1 MQRLF
6 GIVLLIAATAIRSAA
21 ELDSAGNGFLR
32 GDYFVRQ
39 VIASDVSDTINIG
52 RMRTVYGTVTF
63 DGNGSYQFRGSVT
76 DTGSGGGQPQSVN
89 VSGRYRVGANGLAE
103 IEALVG
109 QPRATIFGAVGEN
122 AVVGSMTESEP
133 QLHDIFIA
141 IPAGSGVT
149 NAALNGRY
157 LGGTLDVLGGQ
168 MRTIR
173 NALVSFT
180 ADGRGALSGVSVT
193 GTARN
198 LGSTQIT
205 QTVDAATYNLTG
217 TGSGTMNFPIPGGV
231 GAADQRLIGGEKVVY
246 ASADGELLLG
256 GSANGHDIFVAFRA
270 PNTGSNSLYNG
281 TYISASLL
289 TDPGPDELMWSTY
302 GSSRTNGS
310 TTGVSHERTNEL
322 GFPSYDVTYSF
333 GVDIP
338 TTAISERT
346 ATRFAISNQGRH
358 LVWTGKGTQY
368 SLLFETRA
376 RNFTGPGV
384 FIHPLGITNAA
395 SFSPFTA
402 SVAPG
407 EFITIFGSGLADST
421 TVASSLPF
429 PTNLAGV
436 QVLVNGQAIPLY
448 LVSPTQISA
457 VLPYSVPADDY
468 AAFTVVNNGR
478 TSNTVTQYTSD
489 TAPGVFTIPST
500 GLGVPAALHPD
511 FSIVSRTSPARVGET
526 IALFVT
532 GLGTVSP
539 SVPAG
544 ASAPSS
550 PLSRITADFINVQVD
565 GIDANVS
572 YAGLAPGLAGLYQI
586 NFTIPAGVQRG
597 DAELFIDVPGSITT
611 QTFLPVE

>member
-1 MQRLF
+1 MQRLS
-6 GIVLLIAATAIRSAA
+6 GIVLFIAAAFVSAAA

-39 VIASDVSDTINIG
+39 VVAIDVSNTINIG
-52 RMRTVYGTVTF
+52 QMRTVYGTMNF
-63 DGNGSYQFRGSVT
+63 DGNGAYQFRGSVT
-76 DTGSGGGQPQSVN
+76 DTRVSGGQPQTLTL
-89 VSGRYRVGANGLAE
+89 SGRYRVGANGLAE

-109 QPRATIFGAVGEN
+109 QPRATIFGAVGES

-133 QLHDIFIA
+133 QVHDVFVA
-141 IPAGSGVT
+141 IPAGTGVT
-149 NAALNGRY
+149 NATLSGRY
-157 LGGTLDVLGGQ
+157 LGGTFDVLGGQ
-168 MRTIR
+168 MRNVR
-173 NALVSFT
+173 NAVVSFT
-180 ADGRGALSGVSVT
+180 ADGRGALSGVSAT

-198 LGSTQIT
+198 LGSTQLT

-231 GAADQRLIGGEKVVY
+231 GAADQRLIGGEKIIY

-256 GSANGHDIFVAFRA
+256 GSASGHDILIAFRA

-281 TYISASLL
+281 TYVSASLL

-302 GSSRTNGS
+302 GSSRTNGG
-310 TTGVSHERTNEL
+310 TTGVSHERTNEI
-322 GFPSYDVTYSF
+322 GFPSYDVTYSY
-333 GVDIP
+333 GIDIP
-338 TTAISERT
+338 ASGISEREG
-346 ATRFAISNQGRH
+346 TRFAISNQGRH

-368 SLLFETRA
+368 SFLFETRA
-376 RNFTGPGV
+376 RNFTGSGV

-395 SFSPFTA
+395 SFSPFTS

-407 EFITIFGSGLADST
+407 EFVTIFGSGMADST

-429 PTNLAGV
+429 PTTLAGV

-448 LVSPTQISA
+448 LVSPTQISG
-457 VLPYSVPADDY
+457 VLPYSLPVDDY
-468 AAFTVVNNGR
+468 AVFTVVNNGR
-478 TSNTVTQYTSD
+478 TSNSVTQYTSE

-511 FSIVSRTSPARVGET
+511 FSIVSATSRARIGET
-526 IALFVT
+526 IAVFVT
-532 GLGTVSP
+532 GLGPVSP

-544 ASAPSS
+544 AAAPSN
-550 PLSRITADFINVQVD
+550 PLSRITADFINVQLD
-565 GIDANVS
+565 GINANVS

-597 DAELFIDVPGSITT
+597 DATLLIDVPGSITT
-611 QTFLPVE
+611 QTALPVE